1 MEYSNKKKNRM
12 YERNRKNVSQIIEQI
27 LTYEIEITKKLEE
40 NESDSDREWDKNTI
54 YLVIF
59 FLFFFWNKIKFF
71 NCFNNLT

>member
-40 NESDSDREWDKNTI
+40 NESDSDRE
-54 YLVIF
+54 
-59 FLFFFWNKIKFF
+59 
-71 NCFNNLT
+71 